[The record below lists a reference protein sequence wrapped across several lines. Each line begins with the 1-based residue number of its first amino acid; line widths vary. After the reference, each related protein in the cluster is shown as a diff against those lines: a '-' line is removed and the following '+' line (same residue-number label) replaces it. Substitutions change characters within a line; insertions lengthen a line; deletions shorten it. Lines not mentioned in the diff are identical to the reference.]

1 MSKKELATRI
11 SKKKAELA
19 PVEAKSPN
27 QAKQIEKLEAEIIE
41 IENNISAIELQ
52 MVELANQADYA
63 GLKAL
68 ETSIAT
74 EKEKLAATTSSWE
87 ALI

>member
-1 MSKKELATRI
+1 
-11 SKKKAELA
+11 
-19 PVEAKSPN
+19 
-27 QAKQIEKLEAEIIE
+27 
-41 IENNISAIELQ
+41 

-63 GLKAL
+63 GLKEL
-68 ETSIAT
+68 ETSMAT